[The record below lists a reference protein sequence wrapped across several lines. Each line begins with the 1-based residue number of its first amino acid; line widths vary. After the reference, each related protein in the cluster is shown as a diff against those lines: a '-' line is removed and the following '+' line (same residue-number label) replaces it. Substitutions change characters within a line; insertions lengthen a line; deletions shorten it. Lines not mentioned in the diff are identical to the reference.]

1 MSLSIDIA
9 IEHDAWRDLPDL
21 DASVERAVG
30 AALAV
35 AAQAE
40 AAQAEAAPAAD
51 AELSLVLCDDA
62 FIRDLNARW
71 RDKDAATNV
80 LSFPSA
86 DPAMLGDIIV
96 AYETCAREA
105 RDEGRSLAD
114 HLAHMIVHGV
124 FHLLGFDHL
133 DDDEAEEMERLE
145 AQALASLGIASPYAV
160 EATP

>member
-21 DASVERAVG
+21 DASGERAVG

-40 AAQAEAAPAAD
+40 VIPAVD

-105 RDEGRSLAD
+105 QDEGRSLAD
-114 HLAHMIVHGV
+114 HLAHMIVHGA

-145 AQALASLGIASPYAV
+145 AQALASLGIASPYAA